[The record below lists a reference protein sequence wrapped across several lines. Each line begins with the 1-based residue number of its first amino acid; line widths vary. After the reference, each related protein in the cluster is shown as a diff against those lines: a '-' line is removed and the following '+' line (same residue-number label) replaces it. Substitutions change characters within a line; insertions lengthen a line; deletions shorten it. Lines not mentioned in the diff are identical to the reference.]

1 MKRKNKH
8 EEEKS
13 TKKSGTCK
21 NIFGCSMCKDCG
33 NNCDYSDCYKWS
45 CNRNKDILDK
55 ATKNAQKI
63 VKAFFE
69 KIMI

>member
-21 NIFGCSMCKDCG
+21 NIFG
-33 NNCDYSDCYKWS
+33 

>member
-1 MKRKNKH
+1 
-8 EEEKS
+8 
-13 TKKSGTCK
+13 
-21 NIFGCSMCKDCG
+21 MCKDCG
-33 NNCDYSDCYKWS
+33 NNCDYSDCYK
-45 CNRNKDILDK
+45 RNKDILDK

>member
-1 MKRKNKH
+1 
-8 EEEKS
+8 
-13 TKKSGTCK
+13 
-21 NIFGCSMCKDCG
+21 MCKDCG
-33 NNCDYSDCYKWS
+33 NNCDYSDCYMWS

>member
-1 MKRKNKH
+1 MKRK
-8 EEEKS
+8 
-13 TKKSGTCK
+13 
-21 NIFGCSMCKDCG
+21 MCKDCG

>member
-13 TKKSGTCK
+13 TKKSGT
-21 NIFGCSMCKDCG
+21 CKDCG

>member
-1 MKRKNKH
+1 
-8 EEEKS
+8 
-13 TKKSGTCK
+13 
-21 NIFGCSMCKDCG
+21 MCKDCG

-45 CNRNKDILDK
+45 CNWNKDILDK